1 MSELDNTVVNE
12 GVVKDVKED
21 YSDIIKLHDNDPEWV
36 KIVKK
41 HKRAFDA
48 VRKGKKLPLD
58 VEDEILIWADLRG
71 SDKDDKRFI
80 DNLISVLKEAV
91 EAEAS
96 EELVENEVENEEI
109 SEDADTEVTEAK
121 DEEDAKEEVEET
133 APAFKT
139 PSTKAGVI
147 NAAVEM
153 LKKAKKHEALAM
165 FAKMNKVDESEDDG
179 SLDKVIADPKAK
191 SSEVSAKAEAVEFD
205 YSEDLDA
212 LVSDEATLSEN
223 FRAKAEAIFEA
234 TLKSKLSEAI
244 ERLEGEYAQNLEEEV
259 DEIQSNMVEKVDNY
273 LNYVVDSWMKEN
285 EVAVSTGLRTE
296 IAEDFMASLQT
307 VFKEHYIE
315 VPEGKADL
323 IDDMA
328 DQVAELEESLN
339 KTTEENINLHQTA
352 QLYERAD
359 IVREAS
365 SGLADTDAEKLAS
378 LVESIDFED
387 KTTFAMKVTT
397 IKESYFKSDSSES
410 VSEVD
415 AVIGNDDGP
424 VEGLSDSMSRY
435 AQAITK
441 SK

>member
-1 MSELDNTVVNE
+1 MSELDT
-12 GVVKDVKED
+12 
-21 YSDIIKLHDNDPEWV
+21 
-36 KIVKK
+36 
-41 HKRAFDA
+41 
-48 VRKGKKLPLD
+48 
-58 VEDEILIWADLRG
+58 
-71 SDKDDKRFI
+71 
-80 DNLISVLKEAV
+80 EAV
-91 EAEAS
+91 EETVVDLGESQDAEQVEAQVS
-96 EELVENEVENEEI
+96 EELVENEVGNEEI
-109 SEDADTEVTEAK
+109 SEDADTEEVTEAK
-121 DEEDAKEEVEET
+121 AKEDEKEEVEET

-153 LKKAKKHEALAM
+153 LKKAKKHEAQAM

-179 SLDKVIADPKAK
+179 SLDKAIKKAPKAADPKAN
-191 SSEVSAKAEAVEFD
+191 SSDASAKAEAVEFD

-244 ERLEGEYAQNLEEEV
+244 EKLEGEYAQNLEEEV
-259 DEIQSNMVEKVDNY
+259 GEIQSNMVEKVDNY

-315 VPEGKADL
+315 VPEGKADI

-352 QLYERAD
+352 QSYERAD

-387 KTTFAMKVTT
+387 KATFAMKVTT